1 MSKIRLIVLLAA
13 GLLCAGHAFADDGIE
28 DRIVVTPQDTGEAL
42 VNPMMGWTMHFYSN
56 IPTNYGSQLAPSDT
70 LDDFPGLSTVYLRVP
85 WSFIE
90 PEEGKF
96 NWALLDTPAQRWI
109 DKGKYVA
116 FRITCSENWTQYATP
131 QWVKDAGAK
140 GSHYV
145 FGEGPCDDE
154 SRPWDPDYED
164 PVYREKLENF
174 LREMGRRY
182 NGNPNV
188 AFIDVG
194 TFGMWGEAHT
204 MMSVPVPP
212 EKNIEIV
219 KWHIDMHK
227 KYFPDM
233 LLCISD
239 DAAGHNVPGANLPET
254 DYAFSRG
261 VSLRD
266 DSIMV
271 QPPPNSWYHAELAQ
285 QFWPTLPVILE
296 HEHYGSSLAR
306 KAWSSELM
314 KKAVEDYH
322 AAFMSI
328 HWWPRIE
335 LEENREL
342 IDDVNRR
349 LGYRL
354 QLRRI
359 SWPRE
364 IKIGQWFDIESEWAN
379 AGVAPC
385 YPGGYMALTFKD
397 AQGGIVSVNVE
408 QNFDMR
414 ALLPGPVGEAEPQNI
429 SMPAIVGMVAPV
441 VLPGDYDVFVSV
453 GTLDGTPKIALPLP
467 NDDGH
472 RRYKLGT
479 ITVLP

>member
-1 MSKIRLIVLLAA
+1 MSKKRLIAAFLLLLFAA
-13 GLLCAGHAFADDGIE
+13 GNIRAE
-28 DRIVVTPQDTGEAL
+28 DRVVVTPRDTGEAL

-131 QWVKDAGAK
+131 EWVKDAGAK

-182 NGNPNV
+182 DGNPNV
-188 AFIDVG
+188 AFVDVG
-194 TFGMWGEAHT
+194 TYGMWGEAHT

-212 EKNIEIV
+212 EKNLEIV
-219 KWHIDMHK
+219 RWHIDLHK
-227 KYFPDM
+227 KYFPDT

-254 DYAFSRG
+254 DYAFGQG

-296 HEHYGSSLAR
+296 HEHYGGSKAR
-306 KAWSSELM
+306 NAWSAELM

-342 IDDVNRR
+342 IDEVNRR

-379 AGVAPC
+379 AGVTPC
-385 YPGGYMALTFKD
+385 YPGGSMTLTLKD
-397 AQGGIVSVNVE
+397 AQGGIVSVLAE
-408 QNFDMR
+408 RRFDMR
-414 ALLPGPVGEAEPQNI
+414 TLQPAVVGESKPQRF
-429 SMPAIVGMVAPV
+429 STPAIVGLVAPV
-441 VLPGDYDVFVSV
+441 VTPGEYDVFVSV

-467 NDDGH
+467 DGDGH
-472 RRYKLGT
+472 RRYKIGT
-479 ITVLP
+479 ITVSP

>member
-1 MSKIRLIVLLAA
+1 MSKKCLITLLMMFLLA
-13 GLLCAGHAFADDGIE
+13 GNLFADDLSK
-28 DRIVVTPQDTGEAL
+28 DRVVVTPQDTGAAL

-56 IPTNYGSQLAPSDT
+56 VPTNYGSKLAPSDT

-90 PEEGKF
+90 PEEGRF

-131 QWVKDAGAK
+131 KWVKDAGAK
-140 GSHYV
+140 GSHYI
-145 FGEGPCDDE
+145 FNEGPCDDE

-164 PVYREKLENF
+164 PIYREKLENF

-204 MMSVPVPP
+204 MMSVPVVPR
-212 EKNIEIV
+212 EKNLNVV

-227 KYFPDM
+227 KYFPDT

-239 DAAGHNVPGANLPET
+239 DAAGHNTPGTNLPET
-254 DYAFSRG
+254 DYAFSQG

-271 QPPPNSWYHAELAQ
+271 QPPPNSWFHSELAQ

-296 HEHYGSSLAR
+296 HEHYGSSKNR
-306 KAWSSELM
+306 NAWSADLM
-314 KKAVEDYH
+314 KKAIEDYH
-322 AAFMSI
+322 ASFMSI

-342 IDDVNRR
+342 INEVNRR

-364 IKIGQWFDIESEWAN
+364 IKIGQWFELESEWAN
-379 AGVAPC
+379 AGVSPC
-385 YPGGYMALTFKD
+385 YPGGYMALTLKD
-397 AQGGIVSVNVE
+397 AEGGIVSVITE

-414 ALLPGPVGEAEPQNI
+414 TLQPTAVGETQPQSF
-429 SMPAIVGMVAPV
+429 SMPAIIGMVAPV
-441 VLPGDYDVFVSV
+441 VLPGEYDVFVSV
-453 GTLDGTPKIALPLP
+453 GMLDGTPKIALPLP

-472 RRYKLGT
+472 RRYKIGT
-479 ITVLP
+479 ITVVQ